1 MVTANEVR
9 KETCMAPRG
18 VLSRTIFLLLEQFDG
33 MWVEAHNTINDLLQ
47 KYNVDEQARHEVSRV
62 LLKVHTQFRS
72 VLLTKINKAI
82 ELLEQAS

>member
-1 MVTANEVR
+1 MT
-9 KETCMAPRG
+9 PRD
-18 VLSRTIFLLLEQFDG
+18 VLGRTMSLLLEQFDG
-33 MWVEAHNTINDLLQ
+33 KWVEANDTINVLLH
-47 KYNVDEQARHEVSRV
+47 KYDVDEQARYEVSRV

>member
-1 MVTANEVR
+1 
-9 KETCMAPRG
+9 MAPG
-18 VLSRTIFLLLEQFDG
+18 DVLDRTMFLLLEQFDSR
-33 MWVEAHNTINDLLQ
+33 WVEANNTINDLLQ
-47 KYNVDEQARHEVSRV
+47 KYGVDEQARYEVSRV

>member
-1 MVTANEVR
+1 MT
-9 KETCMAPRG
+9 PRD
-18 VLSRTIFLLLEQFDG
+18 VLGRTMSLLLEQFDG
-33 MWVEAHNTINDLLQ
+33 KWVEANDTINVLLQ
-47 KYNVDEQARHEVSRV
+47 KYDVDEQARYEVSRV

>member
-1 MVTANEVR
+1 
-9 KETCMAPRG
+9 MAPSG
-18 VLSRTIFLLLEQFDG
+18 VLGKTIFLLLEQFDS

-47 KYNVDEQARHEVSRV
+47 KYDVDEQARHEVSRV